1 MKNKYL
7 ESRMHEYFTYNGE
20 KYHYGTKFKM
30 KIKNK
35 YGFDEIV
42 NTVFKGYSTDT
53 EGYYAGKLSIWYN
66 TPLDEAENYNFKSGL
81 WYRNG
86 IYMSEKELCEAI
98 VEILPG
104 NHCIELETKR
114 KKYVKDT
121 DDPNLMAKW
130 GMYIFFMIWS
140 SIFNGR
146 VLGWVLL
153 TIVFFVWRHKYREEN
168 SYYV

>member
-30 KIKNK
+30 KINHE
-35 YGFDEIV
+35 YGFDQIV
-42 NTVFKGYSTDT
+42 NAVFKGYDDN
-53 EGYYAGKLSIWYN
+53 KLVIYYN

-81 WYRNG
+81 WLRNG
-86 IYMSEKELCEAI
+86 INMTDEELRKSI

-104 NHCIELETKR
+104 NYEVEMETR
-114 KKYVKDT
+114 KKYWKDT
-121 DDPNLMAKW
+121 DDLNLMAKW

-146 VLGWVLL
+146 VLGWILITV
-153 TIVFFVWRHKYREEN
+153 IFFVWRHKYKEEN
-168 SYYV
+168 CVYYE